1 MYTSQSKKLL
11 IINILDIL
19 RKYTDADH
27 RLNQKDIVDILKAE
41 YGMSV
46 DRKSIRRNILGLME
60 YGYEIEYK
68 ETIRMVPVR
77 DPDTGKPALDPTTG
91 KPKLEESY
99 VWSDFYLVREFTD
112 GELRLLIDSLLFS
125 KHIPYSQCKEL
136 VGKLE
141 GLSNKH
147 FQSRVRH
154 IHTFPDNMPQNKQLF
169 WTIETLDEAIGLS
182 RQVSFTYNEYGMD
195 KQLHPRLNSEGK
207 PRVYI
212 VNPYQMAATNGRYYL
227 IGNYNKY
234 DDVANYR
241 LDRIT
246 DIQLLETPRKPAKEV
261 KGLENGVD
269 LPKHM
274 AEHIYMF
281 SGESAPVTFRFKKYL
296 LSDVIDWFGK
306 EVVFSDETEE
316 EVTARV
322 TVNLEAMRRWALQ
335 YALHTRILSP
345 QNLTEKVK
353 ADIMT
358 AMKQYE

>member
-281 SGESAPVTFRFKKYL
+281 SGESAPVAFRFKKYL